1 MLRHA
6 RQERRTKETEIEVSW
21 DLDQSSAGRISSGI
35 GFLDHMLEALARH
48 SETSLSVSCQGDLH
62 IDGHHTTEDI
72 GIVMGRCLREAL
84 GERRGI
90 ERYGHIC
97 VPLDEAL
104 VCASIDI
111 SGRAHLAYDLQ
122 IPAAS
127 LGEWDTELVFEFFDA
142 FCGNAQIG
150 LHLHQQYGR
159 NSHHIVEAAFKA
171 CARALRQ
178 AIRVSGN
185 DIPSTKGALD

>member
-1 MLRHA
+1 MREA
-6 RQERRTKETEIEVSW
+6 TATRRTAETAISVTW
-21 DLDQSSAGRISSGI
+21 KLDTAGDSRIATGI

-48 SETSLSVSCQGDLH
+48 SGTSLQVQCQGDLH

-72 GIVMGRCLREAL
+72 GIVMGRCLRDAL
-84 GERRGI
+84 GERQGI

-111 SGRAHLAYDLQ
+111 SGRGHLSYDLR
-122 IPAAS
+122 IPAAM
-127 LGEWDTELVFEFFDA
+127 LGSWDTELVGEFFHA
-142 FCGNAQIG
+142 LSANAQIC
-150 LHLHQQYGR
+150 LHLHQQAGR

-178 AIRVSGN
+178 AIDISGSG
-185 DIPSTKGALD
+185 IPSTKGALD